1 MLVID
6 NLLSQGI
13 KKLHKILLNIFLDV
27 SVFPKYKVNDV
38 MQHFLQAIMKLRNKG
53 VVVMKMSDLL
63 KYTQD
68 LKIEELVDVVHRL
81 QNLVRIGTT
90 I

>member
-1 MLVID
+1 
-6 NLLSQGI
+6 
-13 KKLHKILLNIFLDV
+13 
-27 SVFPKYKVNDV
+27 
-38 MQHFLQAIMKLRNKG
+38 MKLRNKG